1 MSIMK
6 SQNLYNYLDFNVTT
20 KKNEKKWDA
29 FGSGHSCSKGRWHY
43 PVQLVLLIL
52 IHWIEIYPMNNWGK
66 SYSKFEKFRPYEKQS
81 QAAFSSRYVVRHDYS
96 AFLRW
101 II

>member
-52 IHWIEIYPMNNWGK
+52 IHWIEIYPMNNWGQSTVNSRNSGRMK
-66 SYSKFEKFRPYEKQS
+66 NKVKRP
-81 QAAFSSRYVVRHDYS
+81 SRHGM
-96 AFLRW
+96 
-101 II
+101 